1 MTTKIEF
8 TVKSSIFD
16 RTRQLTIDPEYLE
29 FDDNDLGSSLPVR
42 FSKEE
47 IEGIKY
53 GVKGIRGYR
62 FRIGRI
68 YYIDI
73 KSFSVEVIK
82 IRLKSIYRIR
92 IKRLEAKY
100 GQILKVLFT
109 YYFNEIARRYLE
121 FFRAGESFELLGV
134 RFSADGVLFD
144 EKIGLIP
151 WEFLGTKKYW
161 TYYALFSETNPEY
174 YKAFNYVDQWNAAVL
189 HSVTEGILKMKFPV
203 RKSSQ

>member
-1 MTTKIEF
+1 MTAKIEF
-8 TVKSSIFD
+8 TIKSSIFD
-16 RTRQLTIDPEYLE
+16 RSRQLTLDPEYLE
-29 FDDNDLGSSLPVR
+29 YDDNDLGSSFPVR
-42 FSKEE
+42 FLKEE

-73 KSFSVEVIK
+73 KSISGEVIK
-82 IRLKSIYRIR
+82 LRLKSIYRIR
-92 IKRLEAKY
+92 IKRLETKY
-100 GQILKVLFT
+100 GQILKALFAN
-109 YYFNEIARRYLE
+109 YFNEIAKRYLE
-121 FFRAGESFELLGV
+121 LFRGNEPFEILGV
-134 RFSADGVLFD
+134 KFSGEGVFFD
-144 EKIGLIP
+144 EKIGTIP

-161 TYYALFSETNPEY
+161 TYYALFSETNPEH

-203 RKSSQ
+203 RQTS

>member
-1 MTTKIEF
+1 MSARVEF

-16 RTRQLTIDPEYLE
+16 RSRQLKLDPQYLE

-42 FSKEE
+42 FLKEE

-73 KSFSVEVIK
+73 KSISGEVMK

-92 IKRLEAKY
+92 IKRLETKY
-100 GQILKVLFT
+100 GQILKALFT
-109 YYFNEIARRYLE
+109 NYFNEIAKRYLE
-121 FFRAGESFELLGV
+121 LFRSGEPFELLGV
-134 RFSADGVLFD
+134 SFCAEGLQFD
-144 EKIGLIP
+144 QKIGTIP

-161 TYYALFSETNPEY
+161 TYYALFSETNPEH

-203 RKSSQ
+203 RESL